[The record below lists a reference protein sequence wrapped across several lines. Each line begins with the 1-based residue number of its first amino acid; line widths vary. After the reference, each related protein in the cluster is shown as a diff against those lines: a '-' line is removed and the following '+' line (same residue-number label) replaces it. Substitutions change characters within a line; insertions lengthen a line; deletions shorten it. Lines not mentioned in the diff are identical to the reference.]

1 MIQNLKLL
9 GIENELIPVA
19 QKKNDASKKL
29 TSNSSKLVP
38 GMFNQPNE
46 RMLLSILYLLLL
58 HIPSDQK
65 EVM

>member
-29 TSNSSKLVP
+29 TSNISKLVP

-58 HIPSDQK
+58 HTPSDQK